1 VCLKY
6 DISKSRLLQH
16 IQIRNV
22 AANGGGVKRPR
33 AIGTFSVQL
42 QVQLLDEIK
51 NWNLKTL
58 TGTFSRKVR
67 ERAFQIAEK
76 NKLKHTFNTTAKM
89 ANSYWYTSFLRRYS
103 ELQSI
108 ADEAVRI
115 SKLKK
120 QPEKEIKQDFVE
132 TIATEVNKI
141 EKSVPATITEKE
153 ATQIKHGEFELN
165 HFELIFKY
173 VSLGFLF
180 LNDIY
185 SFSK

>member
-1 VCLKY
+1 
-6 DISKSRLLQH
+6 
-16 IQIRNV
+16 
-22 AANGGGVKRPR
+22 
-33 AIGTFSVQL
+33 
-42 QVQLLDEIK
+42 
-51 NWNLKTL
+51 
-58 TGTFSRKVR
+58 
-67 ERAFQIAEK
+67 
-76 NKLKHTFNTTAKM
+76 M

-120 QPEKEIKQDFVE
+120 QPEKEIKQDLVE
-132 TIATEVNKI
+132 TIVTEVNKI
-141 EKSVPATITEKE
+141 ENSVPATITEKE